1 MATIDETIE
10 AELESKSI
18 EKEPSLSLE
27 INEEDQGLSVPQS
40 KSKKSKKVRSHAQ
53 IEAFEKA
60 RKKRAENYEKRK
72 LLKQQE
78 KEEKKQVKTKITEEI
93 NNLSTE
99 EIKEKI
105 NKKTAKPLSEP
116 SYVQPPLAPQ
126 SYTSYANQPPVINN
140 YYYNTLAPN
149 DSIPVEKRKGRKK
162 KVVYITDSDSDEEVK
177 EKYTSKQLSKPVE
190 VVQPPPAPQSAKQT
204 PKTSTRKLKYNF
216 V

>member
-1 MATIDETIE
+1 MATIDESIE

-27 INEEDQGLSVPQS
+27 INEEDQGLSVPV
-40 KSKKSKKVRSHAQ
+40 KKSKKVRSQAQ

-126 SYTSYANQPPVINN
+126 SYASYSNQPPVINN

-149 DSIPVEKRKGRKK
+149 DSIPVEKRRGRKK

-190 VVQPPPAPQSAKQT
+190 VVQPPPAEPKQA
-204 PKTSTRKLKYNF
+204 PKTTTRKLKYNF

>member
-1 MATIDETIE
+1 MATIDESIE

-27 INEEDQGLSVPQS
+27 INEEDQGLSIPV
-40 KSKKSKKVRSHAQ
+40 KKSKKVRSQAQ

-93 NNLSTE
+93 NNLSKE

-105 NKKTAKPLSEP
+105 NKKTAKPLSDP

-126 SYTSYANQPPVINN
+126 YSYANQPPVINN

-149 DSIPVEKRKGRKK
+149 ESIPVEKRKGRKK

-177 EKYTSKQLSKPVE
+177 QKYTSKQLSKPVE
-190 VVQPPPAPQSAKQT
+190 VVQPPPAEPKQA
-204 PKTSTRKLKYNF
+204 PKTTTRKLKYNF

>member
-1 MATIDETIE
+1 MATIDESIE

-27 INEEDQGLSVPQS
+27 INEEDQGLSIPV
-40 KSKKSKKVRSHAQ
+40 KKSKKVRSQAQ

-93 NNLSTE
+93 NNLSKE

-126 SYTSYANQPPVINN
+126 YSYANQPPVINN

-149 DSIPVEKRKGRKK
+149 ESIPVEKRKGRKK

-190 VVQPPPAPQSAKQT
+190 VVQPPPAEPKQA

>member
-1 MATIDETIE
+1 MATIDESIE

-27 INEEDQGLSVPQS
+27 INEGLSIPQS
-40 KSKKSKKVRSHAQ
+40 KKKSKKVRSQAQ

-60 RKKRAENYEKRK
+60 RLKRAENYEKRK

-105 NKKTAKPLSEP
+105 NKKTAKPLSDP

-126 SYTSYANQPPVINN
+126 YSYANQPPVINN

-177 EKYTSKQLSKPVE
+177 PKYTSKPLSKPVE
-190 VVQPPPAPQSAKQT
+190 IVQPQVEPKQA
-204 PKTSTRKLKYNF
+204 PKTTTRKLKYNF

>member
-1 MATIDETIE
+1 MATIDESIE

-27 INEEDQGLSVPQS
+27 INEEDQGLSIPV
-40 KSKKSKKVRSHAQ
+40 KKSKKVRSQAQ

-93 NNLSTE
+93 NNLSKE

-105 NKKTAKPLSEP
+105 NKKTAKPLSDHQEP

-126 SYTSYANQPPVINN
+126 SYASYANQPPVINN

-149 DSIPVEKRKGRKK
+149 ESIPVEKRKGRKK

-190 VVQPPPAPQSAKQT
+190 VVQPPPAEPKQA